1 MLTTLLHRLQQRLR
15 RIEPAR
21 RIEVC
26 PPALLRRAGMAA
38 PGWRGGLRA
47 WLGAGWSA
55 EAPAR
60 SRCAAPAGLPEVRNE
75 FVQEL
80 DDIRTQQAGL
90 LLERIRI
97 ARSLRELW
105 HLRPEVF
112 GLVALCHSQAEAQ
125 VRLDRLNRHFP
136 TRSPRSGFGALDGGA
151 ATGDSRST
159 SSSI

>member
-60 SRCAAPAGLPEVRNE
+60 SRRAAPAGLPEVRNE
-75 FVQEL
+75 FVL
-80 DDIRTQQAGL
+80 RVTGIVRPRLAGKENPKL
-90 LLERIRI
+90 
-97 ARSLRELW
+97 
-105 HLRPEVF
+105 
-112 GLVALCHSQAEAQ
+112 
-125 VRLDRLNRHFP
+125 
-136 TRSPRSGFGALDGGA
+136 
-151 ATGDSRST
+151 ATGAIELEVTELEILNAAKVLPFAINDRN
-159 SSSI
+159 

>member
-1 MLTTLLHRLQQRLR
+1 MLTALMHRLQLRLR

-21 RIEVC
+21 RTEVC
-26 PPALLRRAGMAA
+26 PPALLRRAGLAA
-38 PGWRGGLRA
+38 PGWRGGLKA
-47 WLGAGWSA
+47 WLGTGWNA
-55 EAPAR
+55 AAPTR
-60 SRCAAPAGLPEVRNE
+60 VRPAPAGLREVRDE

-80 DDIRTQQAGL
+80 ADIRTQQAGL

-112 GLVALCHSQAEAQ
+112 GMVALCHSQAEAQ
-125 VRLDRLNRHFP
+125 TRLERLNRHFP

-151 ATGDSRST
+151 AAGEARNT
-159 SSSI
+159 SSSA